1 MAKLKGKAKEDFLKR
16 MARGR
21 AKSKRTNPNGRKSK
35 KAIGKGFSKAVAAEH
50 VKAKRTAAKKK
61 KAAPTK
67 RNAGQFSKRKTKKQ
81 TKKELGPKYKT
92 SKYGQQFIKSLG
104 KRNGRRRR
112 NSDDP
117 AEQAA
122 AMFEKFHQRPPA
134 HIVEYEQALAYPEA
148 FAECGDLIELR
159 FFLDEANP
167 EFPLTQFKGTK
178 VLCTVDGENLYFCK
192 GDQSV
197 DFQALDIAADKD
209 MIELGPCTY
218 ICYFTTKGFHDFVPT
233 KYWHEFGEE
242 NEILPTL
249 CYDRLNKRLFLMGG
263 DYRVKRQ
270 GIVN

>member
-1 MAKLKGKAKEDFLKR
+1 MAKLKGKAKEEFLKR

-21 AKSKRTNPNGRKSK
+21 AKSKRKNP
-35 KAIGKGFSKAVAAEH
+35 
-50 VKAKRTAAKKK
+50 AKKK
-61 KAAPTK
+61 KAKKAK
-67 RNAGQFSKRKTKKQ
+67 RAVTKKKPAHAP
-81 TKKELGPKYKT
+81 KKNPRKKPIGKRAKT
-92 SKYGQQFIKSLG
+92 TRRKAAKATRKHAV
-104 KRNGRRRR
+104 KRNGRRR
-112 NSDDP
+112 NGDDA
-117 AEQAA
+117 AEAAA
-122 AMFEKFHQRPPA
+122 AMYEKFHQRPPA
-134 HIVEYEQALAYPEA
+134 HIVEYEQAMQYPEA

-167 EFPLTQFKGTK
+167 DFPLTQFKGTK

-209 MIELGPCTY
+209 MIELGPCSY
-218 ICYFTTKGFHDFVPT
+218 ICYHTTKGFHDFAPT
-233 KYWHEFGEE
+233 KYFHEFGEE

-263 DYRVKRQ
+263 DYKIKRA